1 MLKVNEFEYGIDS
14 GKSQNWESFYLDR
27 RNNSWYNYS
36 SSRELMENLDDLAD
50 IIKDFL
56 DYQVPRLSYL
66 NSYITGNNFGIMHRR
81 KRTDPTKADYRCRHN
96 YGKYIS
102 RFISGYTFGIPV
114 RIEGQSDDENELIKT
129 LNKTN
134 KLNALNLELAFDSI
148 TYGRAYEVHFR
159 NSEDKDKI
167 MLSSVF
173 ETFCIYDD
181 TIEHKKIA
189 GVRIPTI
196 WEGNEE
202 YIKPTV
208 WTEDKIYDFEK
219 TPKAD
224 IKLILASTRDEYGVA
239 VANPREHMY
248 KQVPVIEW
256 KNGRDRQGDVELV
269 IPQIDQYDGAQ
280 SDIANYMYD
289 FNEATLVIK
298 GDMNRFR
305 FSGKELSEQQR
316 MFNESL
322 REKNML
328 VLFTGRDGDG
338 RPTSME
344 AEYLYKQYDV
354 EGTEAYKNRLNR
366 DIHKMA
372 NVPDLSDESFS
383 GTDSGQVMKYKT
395 FGLGLSSSTRLNEYE
410 ACLRERY
417 KLVSNIHEYLH
428 ETTIEHEDL
437 DIHFTENL
445 PKDFWEEINKF
456 TMAGGEL
463 SLETM
468 LNLLSFIDDSRAE
481 MEKLNKQQEN
491 FEVIDDYSQLNGEI
505 YNNEQRQQAKDNKET
520 DSTGNRQDIRNR

>member
-1 MLKVNEFEYGIDS
+1 MLKVNEFEYGMNN
-14 GKSQNWESFYLDR
+14 GNFNNWENFYLDR

-36 SSRELMENLDDLAD
+36 SSQELMENLGDLED

-56 DYQVPRLSYL
+56 KYQVPRLSYL
-66 NSYITGNNFGIMHRR
+66 NSYVTGNNFGIMHRR

-102 RFISGYTFGIPV
+102 RFISGYTFGVPV
-114 RIEGQSDDENELIKT
+114 RIEGNSDEETELIRY
-129 LNKTN
+129 LNKIN

-148 TYGRAYEVHFR
+148 SYGRAFEVHFR
-159 NSEDKDKI
+159 NSENKDKI

-189 GVRIPTI
+189 AVRIPTV
-196 WEGNEE
+196 WEGGEE

-208 WTEDKIYDFEK
+208 WTEDKIYEFEK
-219 TPKAD
+219 TSKRD
-224 IKLILASTRDEYGVA
+224 LELVLAKNQVLDGEEVP
-239 VANPREHMY
+239 NPREHMY

-256 KNGRDRQGDVELV
+256 KNGRDRQGDIELV

-305 FSGKELSEQQR
+305 FSGKELSEQQK

-344 AEYLYKQYDV
+344 ADYLYKQYDV
-354 EGTEAYKNRLNR
+354 NGTEAYKNRLNR

-372 NVPDLSDESFS
+372 NVPDLSDENFS

-395 FGLGLSSSTRLNEYE
+395 FGLGLSSSTRLNEYDS
-410 ACLRERY
+410 CLRERY
-417 KLVSNIHEYLH
+417 QLISNIHEYTN
-428 ETTIEHEDL
+428 EQTISYDDL
-437 DIHFTENL
+437 KIHFTENL

-468 LNLLSFIDDSRAE
+468 LNLLSFIDDSREE
-481 MEKLNKQQEN
+481 MDKLRKQEES
-491 FEVIDDYSQLNGEI
+491 FEQVDDYKELSGEQ
-505 YNNEQRQQAKDNKET
+505 YNNEQQEEQENLDPRGNK
-520 DSTGNRQDIRNR
+520 QDIGDR